1 MSAATITANMIIRHL
16 DTPRGGKVY
25 HDALE
30 NGAGKYGAL
39 CCVARD
45 AAPFLD
51 TDAVFEAAAEA
62 QAIRNMQ

>member
-1 MSAATITANMIIRHL
+1 MSAATITVNMIIRHL

-25 HDALE
+25 HDARE

-45 AAPFLD
+45 AVPVLD

>member
-1 MSAATITANMIIRHL
+1 MSVATITANMIIRHL

-25 HDALE
+25 RNARE

-39 CCVARD
+39 CCVAQD
-45 AAPFLD
+45 AVPFLD

-62 QAIRNMQ
+62 QAIMNMA